1 MKPKIVQKLS
11 LELNLSKE
19 TKVEADSDRIEV
31 LKKELERRSEDMASL
46 RLNSQREQDRLRR
59 SFEVDLEKHLAK
71 SRNEKDSL
79 RRENQALQIQ
89 LENRFLNY
97 YHNKYLFW
105 VLIVKVVVVYY
116 SKNFNIGHGIK
127 IISLYFYK
135 L

>member
-11 LELNLSKE
+11 LELDLSKE

-46 RLNSQREQDRLRR
+46 RLNSQREQDRLRK

-89 LENRFLNY
+89 LENRFLKLN
-97 YHNKYLFW
+97 HVKSKYGNLVDIKTRLN
-105 VLIVKVVVVYY
+105 VLHLTRPVDLAV
-116 SKNFNIGHGIK
+116 
-127 IISLYFYK
+127 
-135 L
+135 